1 MLAYENKLN
10 PIKEFIP
17 LIEGFNNEIL
27 IGKLQGFEIRRLK
40 YDFPIIESTFRA
52 STHKNQRILTKGA
65 STNSKTLGE
74 YASNWEKMQENEIE
88 DARANN
94 WTILNRRFTYLF
106 DFVSRKIQTAL
117 HIQNLAVDA
126 EL

>member
-52 STHKNQRILTKGA
+52 STHKN
-65 STNSKTLGE
+65 
-74 YASNWEKMQENEIE
+74 
-88 DARANN
+88 
-94 WTILNRRFTYLF
+94 
-106 DFVSRKIQTAL
+106 
-117 HIQNLAVDA
+117 
-126 EL
+126 